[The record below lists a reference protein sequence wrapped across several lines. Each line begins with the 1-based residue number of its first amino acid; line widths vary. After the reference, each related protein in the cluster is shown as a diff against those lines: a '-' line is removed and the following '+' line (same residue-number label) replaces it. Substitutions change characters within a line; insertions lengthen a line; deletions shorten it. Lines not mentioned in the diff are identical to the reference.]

1 MLFRVELARPLPAD
15 KNRLNVIQKRVEY
28 GNWFIHLAIVRHC
41 MFVDECGFNIWT
53 ARSHRRASIGE
64 GTYRQLCEQRGG
76 NITVCMA
83 ISHNH
88 GLVISAL
95 YK

>member
-41 MFVDECGFNIWT
+41 MFVDECGYNIWT

-64 GTYRQLCEQRGG
+64 GTYRQLCVNSVAETLRCAWRFP
-76 NITVCMA
+76 TTMA
-83 ISHNH
+83 S
-88 GLVISAL
+88 
-95 YK
+95 